1 MTTFYSSHQHY
12 PAPLDQPTPQSP
24 ASYMTRDHVGAT
36 KLAMSDSQ
44 GSIGSSPIMDSTF
57 SSRRPHSSGA
67 NTIPTPTSAAGTVTA
82 HDMDGAMD
90 DESRDWMRNS
100 GKRRGSMSAEEQHD
114 FHRNHDRGTGVKRS
128 RSFEGNDEVVMADI
142 PPPMHVPTLQEILEQ
157 TDVHP
162 LHLLC
167 QRTYK
172 PLFPRPTTSIFP
184 IYNLTSI
191 AESVARQDPVTGAK
205 KKLRKSYKGKIMDLP
220 GKPEIPKA
228 VPRPVEGDLGLEG
241 AAPPPKNRNMGLLEM
256 LEWPE
261 EEWRAQKV
269 IGKDLHAPLPQDA
282 LRRALTMA
290 TGPIPGF
297 DPSSLGLDD
306 NKKVSSTGTLSVP
319 RATQTPSASIATPAQ
334 QYHGATPRGD
344 VSSASVSPAV
354 LNDRSHR
361 TRKKK
366 RRYDDNSFEGYGDGY
381 EDDEVEEGG
390 GGGEGERRK
399 KKKKKV
405 RD

>member
-1 MTTFYSSHQHY
+1 
-12 PAPLDQPTPQSP
+12 
-24 ASYMTRDHVGAT
+24 
-36 KLAMSDSQ
+36 
-44 GSIGSSPIMDSTF
+44 
-57 SSRRPHSSGA
+57 
-67 NTIPTPTSAAGTVTA
+67 NTIPTPTSAAGTVPPTTA
-82 HDMDGAMD
+82 HDMDGVMD
-90 DESRDWMRNS
+90 DENAEGQDWIRNS

-128 RSFEGNDEVVMADI
+128 RSCDGGNHEVAMADV
-142 PPPMHVPTLQEILEQ
+142 PPPVHVPTLKEILEQ

-167 QRTYK
+167 QQTYK
-172 PLFPRPTTSIFP
+172 PLFPKPTTSIFP
-184 IYNLTSI
+184 LYNLTSI

-228 VPRPVEGDLGLEG
+228 TPRPVEGELGLDG
-241 AAPPPKNRNMGLLEM
+241 AALPPKNRSMSLLDM

-306 NKKVSSTGTLSVP
+306 NKKASSTGTLSAP

-334 QYHGATPRGD
+334 QHHGATPRG
-344 VSSASVSPAV
+344 
-354 LNDRSHR
+354 
-361 TRKKK
+361 
-366 RRYDDNSFEGYGDGY
+366 
-381 EDDEVEEGG
+381 
-390 GGGEGERRK
+390 
-399 KKKKKV
+399 
-405 RD
+405 